1 MFSTI
6 SNMLPSLSLQDKDTP
21 TPTSTTNNPFDKL
34 MAVKRRFEGAR
45 TSTSVG
51 TFVVVRPPPSVSNHP
66 LNLQLQL
73 IPPIIPTNHAARS
86 ASTSTTASGSSSGG
100 ERGYAAAGGVPN
112 VPPVSSGLQSKKEAR
127 QQTAEPQ
134 QDDELLNK
142 RANRS
147 DLSLFYSSMG
157 SSASVTSFSTVAS
170 TNTTSGARRI
180 IPLYNLSAH
189 NVLQN
194 TVRMPVSTDATV
206 TRFRKRGIDIIG
218 LGILEPIEFHRQVP
232 PGVLASVNQLDE
244 GASDAGHSN
253 MGHSAVSES
262 DHSPPSQNGH
272 LKETNGGYI
281 RDRPSSSNLR
291 AQPSQPHLRGRNSP
305 SPSSQLREVILPDE
319 TPKPGGK
326 GFFGK
331 LFKKKDVSTP
341 TTPTSPGFLSPT
353 MATPRGSI
361 TTSRGQMLGPPQ
373 AQVRPLSTHSARPAS
388 VYSVVPPSPATIAPP
403 TPTSTS
409 YLQPPVLG
417 TQATLR
423 SDTYPPI
430 GRPAAYVWV
439 LRKWTKGGGMFS
451 GIVGTGGIDV
461 SSVGVEIRFEW
472 ARGKKKRER
481 GDPPAGRPV
490 SIVSVGDGE
499 NLGLP
504 EGGSFRSVSPDTR
517 SRRGSESQPRP
528 RRNSKRSA
536 SPTKRNPSS
545 CSDDG
550 EDSDPEDSE
559 TPWSCTLRV
568 FPLDGSS
575 EPLKLRLANLVPAPH
590 HPKVIGQF
598 KMPFPLPDVNV
609 QNLELIARSA
619 NDPFGMDHHG
629 KDGGMVM
636 TAEEIKDVVC
646 TTGLWLMVREGFG
659 GLSGKK
665 RKGDG
670 WKIRA

>member
-1 MFSTI
+1 
-6 SNMLPSLSLQDKDTP
+6 
-21 TPTSTTNNPFDKL
+21 
-34 MAVKRRFEGAR
+34 
-45 TSTSVG
+45 
-51 TFVVVRPPPSVSNHP
+51 
-66 LNLQLQL
+66 
-73 IPPIIPTNHAARS
+73 
-86 ASTSTTASGSSSGG
+86 
-100 ERGYAAAGGVPN
+100 
-112 VPPVSSGLQSKKEAR
+112 
-127 QQTAEPQ
+127 
-134 QDDELLNK
+134 
-142 RANRS
+142 
-147 DLSLFYSSMG
+147 
-157 SSASVTSFSTVAS
+157 
-170 TNTTSGARRI
+170 
-180 IPLYNLSAH
+180 
-189 NVLQN
+189 
-194 TVRMPVSTDATV
+194 
-206 TRFRKRGIDIIG
+206 
-218 LGILEPIEFHRQVP
+218 
-232 PGVLASVNQLDE
+232 
-244 GASDAGHSN
+244 
-253 MGHSAVSES
+253 
-262 DHSPPSQNGH
+262 
-272 LKETNGGYI
+272 
-281 RDRPSSSNLR
+281 
-291 AQPSQPHLRGRNSP
+291 
-305 SPSSQLREVILPDE
+305 
-319 TPKPGGK
+319 
-326 GFFGK
+326 
-331 LFKKKDVSTP
+331 
-341 TTPTSPGFLSPT
+341 
-353 MATPRGSI
+353 
-361 TTSRGQMLGPPQ
+361 
-373 AQVRPLSTHSARPAS
+373 
-388 VYSVVPPSPATIAPP
+388 
-403 TPTSTS
+403 
-409 YLQPPVLG
+409 
-417 TQATLR
+417 
-423 SDTYPPI
+423 
-430 GRPAAYVWV
+430 
-439 LRKWTKGGGMFS
+439 MFS

-481 GDPPAGRPV
+481 GEFPQDDQSSPPAGRPV